1 MAGQKCSNKQY
12 GSETN
17 EKLKLETLVRS
28 VSVGGNLQTKIH
40 VINCLRI
47 KDGWKSS
54 KKVWKVEKFKKR
66 QLILLNTHFA
76 RNH

>member
-47 KDGWKSS
+47 KDG
-54 KKVWKVEKFKKR
+54 
-66 QLILLNTHFA
+66 
-76 RNH
+76 